1 MADETSGGSE
11 NEQSDIRAEQLDAV
25 TGGAGIPGLNKP
37 GDITLKRGI
46 VDATETDDA
55 TDLKTDTSD

>member
-11 NEQSDIRAEQLDAV
+11 NEQPGLRAEQLDEV
-25 TGGAGIPGLNKP
+25 TGGSDIPGMHKSP
-37 GDITLKRGI
+37 DITLKRGV